1 MKDLSLKDFSS
12 ENEKE
17 LLIDS
22 LCKSEGIDISIVYCS
37 DFKSAKLLREI
48 VDDLCKKCGIN
59 TRWRSR
65 LVLII
70 DELNNNAI
78 EYWSQQGDDNYMNI
92 KLSKKSDTELF
103 IDVSVIDSW
112 QWDHAKN
119 ADDMLILKKKNEN
132 KDFSNHDS
140 IRWRGLFLIISHLVD
155 ELYFEDSDKGGLIV
169 GARKLLS
176 IDLEK

>member
-78 EYWSQQGDDNYMNI
+78 EY
-92 KLSKKSDTELF
+92 
-103 IDVSVIDSW
+103 
-112 QWDHAKN
+112 
-119 ADDMLILKKKNEN
+119 
-132 KDFSNHDS
+132 
-140 IRWRGLFLIISHLVD
+140 
-155 ELYFEDSDKGGLIV
+155 
-169 GARKLLS
+169 
-176 IDLEK
+176 